1 MTEELPIRNSQA
13 VAACCQTRD
22 DAMQLLRLIEE
33 SGDTYFDRS
42 DEGADVE
49 VTQEHA
55 KFFQAVINRM
65 DIALAALQRDER
77 SST

>member
-1 MTEELPIRNSQA
+1 
-13 VAACCQTRD
+13 
-22 DAMQLLRLIEE
+22 MQLLRLIEE